1 MALCSLENKDA
12 RARFGILKGLNGA
25 RRGQV
30 STQTD
35 VAKATQREQPPDR
48 GTHGVSGPPAAGAL
62 ASVELES
69 STRKAQAQWHAV
81 DVTGTD
87 PQRVAPSKRNSESP
101 VDPVGTGP

>member
-30 STQTD
+30 STLTD
-35 VAKATQREQPPDR
+35 AAKATQREQPPDR

-62 ASVELES
+62 DPEELQRARLEKRRPDG
-69 STRKAQAQWHAV
+69 TPK
-81 DVTGTD
+81 DITGTD
-87 PQRVAPSKRNSESP
+87 PTKGRSLK
-101 VDPVGTGP
+101 TK